1 MDIFDEKAIAPYWY
15 AVLAAI
21 GLTVLSGVGLIAWL
35 MLALPYPVNLYYAVM
50 GLSVPVL
57 AFCTIYL
64 VRVWRNRC

>member
-1 MDIFDEKAIAPYWY
+1 MDIFDEKALKPWWY

-57 AFCTIYL
+57 AFCTLYL
-64 VRVWRNRC
+64 ISVRRS